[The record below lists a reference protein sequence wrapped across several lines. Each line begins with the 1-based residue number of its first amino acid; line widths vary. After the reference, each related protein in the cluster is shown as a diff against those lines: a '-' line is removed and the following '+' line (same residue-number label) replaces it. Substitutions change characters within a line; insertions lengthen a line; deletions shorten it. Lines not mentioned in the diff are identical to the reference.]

1 MPKSPA
7 HTARIPKLG
16 SGIGLGRKTAGPAH
30 LCLRE
35 MRELAGLTQ
44 VQLAEKLKKA
54 QAEVSKL
61 ERREDFHLSTLRD
74 YVKALGGEIEVVVR
88 FGERTVRLRNL

>member
-1 MPKSPA
+1 
-7 HTARIPKLG
+7 
-16 SGIGLGRKTAGPAH
+16 
-30 LCLRE
+30 
-35 MRELAGLTQ
+35 MRELAGLTP